1 MQTSSGGIDAW
12 FGFRDR
18 GGSFILSEPEAS
30 RMGEWRDPRMLPAL
44 PRRSCEEIY
53 PTGIL
58 KCGGFSTP
66 QDENAVLLRS
76 K

>member
-1 MQTSSGGIDAW
+1 
-12 FGFRDR
+12 
-18 GGSFILSEPEAS
+18 
-30 RMGEWRDPRMLPAL
+30 MGEWRDPRMLPAL

-53 PTGIL
+53 PASIL